1 MHEMSLVTYVLNAV
15 ENKASGMG
23 IEKVGEI
30 GLVIGRLAAVP
41 ELMERCFQ
49 IARYQRPMFQ
59 EATLHIEM
67 RDIRLRCRACGTE
80 YSSQDAFG
88 YATCPECGSG
98 ASDLLGGKEL
108 LLDYFVPAKEQ
119 NTGNV

>member
-1 MHEMSLVTYVLNAV
+1 
-15 ENKASGMG
+15 
-23 IEKVGEI
+23 
-30 GLVIGRLAAVP
+30 
-41 ELMERCFQ
+41 
-49 IARYQRPMFQ
+49 MFQ

-67 RDIRLRCRACGTE
+67 RDIRLRCRECGTE

-108 LLDYFVPAKEQ
+108 LLDQ
-119 NTGNV
+119 LNTLTHRVYIICFIHEFF

>member
-49 IARYQRPMFQ
+49 ALFIC
-59 EATLHIEM
+59 
-67 RDIRLRCRACGTE
+67 LR
-80 YSSQDAFG
+80 
-88 YATCPECGSG
+88 
-98 ASDLLGGKEL
+98 
-108 LLDYFVPAKEQ
+108 VWAKM
-119 NTGNV
+119 